1 MVKSGQEWAGL
12 LVTRDA
18 TGALAAPSAGP
29 VGALY
34 VNGVVN
40 AAAVTVSGANP
51 YKWTVTLPALTA
63 GDCVSMYVTA
73 TIATIA
79 TAAVVAEDVSDT
91 SRLSDGVA
99 VASITA
105 GAITAAAI
113 ADDAID
119 AASIATGALTAD
131 AFAADAIVAA
141 TLATGA
147 IAADALATD
156 AVNEIVDQVWNEA
169 TADHV
174 TAGSTG
180 KALGDA
186 GAAGDPWA
194 AATRTLTSSAAA
206 TVAAMSGSALSVTR
220 SVTYGATISGLTIPA
235 TWTAVYLTAKSSTS
249 LPDTAAQIQILE
261 SNPGVATDGLQY
273 IHGNTAADAGLVA
286 ADASLTVSQ
295 AAGTIA
301 IVIDDEATAE
311 MVNGTYSY
319 DVKCLLADGTSQ
331 QLSGNATFTVADAVT
346 ETV

>member
-1 MVKSGQEWAGL
+1 MIIKAGSTDVTTYFVLRKAADGTELTGATVTNIDLVYTRSGADHVAKQ
-12 LVTRDA
+12 DA
-18 TGALAAPSAGP
+18 TALDAADSAHADNKAIEVDATSAPG
-29 VGALY
+29 LY
-34 VNGVVN
+34 RVDWPDAAFAAGVREV
-40 AAAVTVSGANP
+40 VLTVI
-51 YKWTVTLPALTA
+51 Y
-63 GDCVSMYVTA
+63 
-73 TIATIA
+73 A
-79 TAAVVAEDVSDT
+79 TAFTEHMRVE
-91 SRLSDGVA
+91 LSPSVNTDSFTV
-99 VASITA
+99 

-113 ADDAID
+113 ATGAID
-119 AASIATGALTAD
+119 A
-131 AFAADAIVAA
+131 DAI
-141 TLATGA
+141 
-147 IAADALATD
+147 ATD
-156 AVNEIVDQVWNEA
+156 AGAELADAVWDEA
-169 TADHV
+169 TSGHV
-174 TAGSTG
+174 VAGTTG

-206 TVAAMSGSALSVTR
+206 TVAAMSGSALVVTK

-235 TWTAVYLTAKSSTS
+235 TWAKILLTAKSSTS
-249 LPDTAAQIQILE
+249 LADSAAQIQILE

-311 MVNGTYSY
+311 MMNGTYSY

-331 QLSGNATFTVADAVT
+331 QLSGSATFTVADAVT